1 MDIIIDKRLRELRA
15 KRGNTQE
22 DLAAFLNIS
31 YQAVSKWERAESIPD
46 TVLLPRIATYY
57 DVTVDDLLGVGE
69 IRKKEIIN
77 SYKEKGKELY
87 RIGKID
93 ELIAIWRKA
102 CEEFPNDLECQGEL
116 MGALHFWYYRE
127 KNDETIDEIIAIG
140 ERIFKESTDSSLR
153 DRATQILVLSLTER
167 GRFDEARKYAQNAS
181 SVYITSNVLLSH
193 INCSEDKFDE
203 GKRLSF
209 DNIKTYLELISK
221 ELYYLCCYD
230 RGNYERNISLHEL
243 YLKLYDLIFDDG
255 FYGFYNI
262 FIKDRHYWLAKLYT
276 SFRCDETKARKH
288 LEAAVKCAIDFDNLP
303 DKFVYKATVF
313 SECGWECNMDNTS
326 RNYAKSCAQILLNEF
341 DGSGLMD
348 SAFDRWRDRDWF
360 KEIVERLENEEE

>member
-22 DLAAFLNIS
+22 ELAAFLNIS

-46 TVLLPRIATYY
+46 TVLLPRIAAYY

-69 IRKKEIIN
+69 MRQKEIIN

-102 CEEFPNDLECQGEL
+102 CEEFPNSLECQGEL
-116 MGALHFWYYRE
+116 MDALHFWYSDE
-127 KNDETIDEIIAIG
+127 KTDETIDEIIAIG
-140 ERIFKESTDSSLR
+140 EKILTESTDSFLR
-153 DRATQILVLSLTER
+153 DRATQILVLNLPGR
-167 GRFDEARKYAQNAS
+167 GRFEEAREYAKKAS

-193 INCSEDKFDE
+193 IYWFE
-203 GKRLSF
+203 GKNTEGKKLSF
-209 DNIKTYLELISK
+209 DNITTYLELISK
-221 ELYYLCCYD
+221 ELYYLCYYD
-230 RGNYERNISLHEL
+230 SGSYERYISLHEL

-255 FYGFYNI
+255 FYGFYNCY
-262 FIKDRHYWLAKLYT
+262 IKNRHYWLAKLYT
-276 SFRCDETKARKH
+276 SFQCDETKAREH
-288 LEAAVKCAIDFDNLP
+288 LEAAAKCAIDFDNLP
-303 DKFVYKATVF
+303 DKFVHKATVF
-313 SECGWECNMDNTS
+313 GESGWEYNMDNTS
-326 RNYAKSCAQILLNEF
+326 RNYTKSCALILLNEF

-348 SAFDRWRDRDWF
+348 SVFDCWRDKQWF
-360 KEIVERLENEEE
+360 KEIVERLEKSK